1 MTKTIMIMIIMMTMI
16 INENYENN
24 NEVTQTRAFLEVPRK
39 RAKRTKSCTSILY

>member
-24 NEVTQTRAFLEVPRK
+24 NEVTQTNVFIVYVTDPNSKIVL
-39 RAKRTKSCTSILY
+39 TSIM

>member
-24 NEVTQTRAFLEVPRK
+24 NEVTQTNVFIVYATVPNYK
-39 RAKRTKSCTSILY
+39 IVLTSIM